1 MPRVAKLFI
10 SRSNDMA
17 KALIQFG
24 YSSYVLDAQAAL
36 KLTEL
41 LAEAELYEEKWR
53 KVEEGGTTHHV
64 YPQNDSES
72 IRIIK
77 ILPNSLYQIAKMAGK
92 PE

>member
-1 MPRVAKLFI
+1 
-10 SRSNDMA
+10 MA

-41 LAEAELYEEKWR
+41 LADAEIYEERWQR
-53 KVEEGGTTHHV
+53 PEEGGTTHHV
-64 YPQNDSES
+64 YPQDNSES
-72 IRIIK
+72 MRIIK
-77 ILPNSLYQIAKMAGK
+77 IMPNALYQMAKMAGK